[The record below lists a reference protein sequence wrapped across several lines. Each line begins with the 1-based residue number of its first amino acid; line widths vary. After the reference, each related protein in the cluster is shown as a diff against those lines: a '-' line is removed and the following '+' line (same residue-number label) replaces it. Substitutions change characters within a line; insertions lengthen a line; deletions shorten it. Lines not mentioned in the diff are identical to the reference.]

1 MHPIRLALS
10 ALTAALV
17 SSLGLVAA
25 CGSSSSN
32 NPATGGDSGQ
42 GMDSANNVDTSV
54 GDTSTASDSPAAVDG
69 GTDAAVKRLAFPKV
83 INWGDPQMTSAKVVT
98 ITFQGDTMAPQLDAF
113 GQGVTQSAWWSSII
127 GDYCQ
132 SGGGPCMGQAGV
144 TAALTTAAGTSYT
157 DSSFGGASTLQPALA
172 AIIASGA
179 VPPPDANTL
188 YLMYFPSTTA
198 INLDGQLGC
207 SSGWDGYHGQMA
219 YTSDAGSTT
228 AIYGV
233 VMECPMYQV
242 SDVTNTAS
250 HEIAESATDGYAG
263 AQGNGGWYID
273 LNDVNTWAWSD
284 IFSGGEVGDLCVDQ
298 LGLGQD
304 LTTESYGDG
313 GSFTAQRIWSTSGA
327 TAGNPCAP
335 VPSGEVYFSASP
347 EKAFFVM
354 DVGQTRTFQAT
365 AFANGTTPS
374 WTLTPQDW
382 TDPNTA
388 YLQLSVSNVTDGG
401 GVSVSDGTAVTVTMK
416 LLADPSGTTNGEA
429 DGVLMSTDTA
439 DPTVATKGHIWPFA
453 VMTTAAAA
461 DAGVM
466 EPAHRRPRHG
476 DRVRLGR
483 R

>member
-1 MHPIRLALS
+1 MQPIRLALS
-10 ALTAALV
+10 ALTAALA
-17 SSLGLVAA
+17 SSLALVAA

-32 NPATGGDSGQ
+32 NPASGQDSGQ
-42 GMDSANNVDTSV
+42 GDSSAIDTGS
-54 GDTSTASDSPAAVDG
+54 ASDSAPEGGASDA
-69 GTDAAVKRLAFPKV
+69 GTDGAVKRLAFPKV

-98 ITFQGDTMAPQLDAF
+98 ITFQGDTMAPQLAAF
-113 GQGVTQSAWWSSII
+113 GQGVTQSAWWGSFI

-132 SGGGPCMGQAGV
+132 AGGGPCMGQPGV
-144 TAALTTAAGTSYT
+144 SVALNVAAGTSYT
-157 DSSFGGASTLQPALA
+157 DTSGGGATTLQPAVA
-172 AIIASGA
+172 AIIEGGS

-188 YLMYFPSTTA
+188 YLLYFPSTTT
-198 INLDGQLGC
+198 INLDGQPGC
-207 SSGWDGYHGQMA
+207 SSGWDGYHGQLQV
-219 YTSDAGSTT
+219 TTDAGSTT

-263 AQGNGGWYID
+263 AQGNGGWYLD
-273 LNDVNTWAWSD
+273 LNDVNTWGWND
-284 IFSGGEVGDLCVDQ
+284 VFSGGEVGDLCVDQ
-298 LGLGQD
+298 LVLGQD
-304 LTTESYGDG
+304 ITTESYGDG

-327 TAGNPCAP
+327 TAGNPCVP

-354 DVGQTRTFQAT
+354 DVGQTRTFPVT
-365 AFANGTTPS
+365 AFANGTFPS

-388 YLQLSVSNVTDGG
+388 YLQLSVSGIADGG
-401 GVSVSDGTAVTVTMK
+401 GVSVSDGTVVTVTMK
-416 LLADPSGTTNGEA
+416 LLADPSGTYNGEA

-439 DPTVATKGHIWPFA
+439 DPTLATKGHVWPFA

-461 DAGVM
+461 DAGVT

>member
-1 MHPIRLALS
+1 MQPIRLALS
-10 ALTAALV
+10 TFTAALA
-17 SSLGLVAA
+17 SSLGLLAA

-32 NPATGGDSGQ
+32 NPASSQDSGQ
-42 GMDSANNVDTSV
+42 ADTSV
-54 GDTSTASDSPAAVDG
+54 VDTGTPVDS

-83 INWGDPQMTSAKVVT
+83 INWGDPQMTAAKVVT
-98 ITFQGDTMAPQLDAF
+98 ITFQGDTMAPQLQAF
-113 GQGVTQSAWWSSII
+113 GQGVTQSAWWASII

-132 SGGGPCMGQAGV
+132 ADGGPCMGQPGV
-144 TAALTTAAGTSYT
+144 SAALTTAPGTTYT

-172 AIIASGA
+172 AIIAAGS

-207 SSGWDGYHGQMA
+207 SSGWDGYHGQMQ

-263 AQGNGGWYID
+263 AQGNGGWYLD
-273 LNDVNTWAWSD
+273 LNDVNTYGWSD

-304 LTTESYGDG
+304 ITTESYGDG
-313 GSFTAQRIWSTSGA
+313 GSFTAQRIWSTSQA
-327 TAGNPCAP
+327 ALTKNPCIP

-365 AFANGTTPS
+365 AFTDGTFPS

-382 TDPNTA
+382 TDPMTT
-388 YLQLSVSNVTDGG
+388 YLQLSVSGSTDGG
-401 GVSVSDGTAVTVTMK
+401 VTVSDGTIVTVTMK

-429 DGVLMSTDTA
+429 DAVLMSTDTA